1 MAVCMT
7 VANMKT
13 LIISVLDFSFS
24 NVANISHS
32 RDFVPHILGG
42 NTGL

>member
-7 VANMKT
+7 AANFKP
-13 LIISVLDFSFS
+13 LIISVLDSSFS

-32 RDFVPHILGG
+32 HDFVPHILGG